1 MNEKLLFLGL
11 IDVFIS
17 MIFTVFVIWITYQ
30 VVQRIIFRN
39 NTGEAGN
46 ASVAVL
52 LSAIILCMG
61 ILIQESANPIMNAFR
76 LFLNQDL
83 SYQAIFLKM
92 LKVMGIYLGM
102 AVVFGFI
109 INLIGILLFTSLT
122 RNINEWQAIR
132 ENNISV
138 AIITGVIIIVLTL
151 AIKDGMSL
159 IFESW
164 VPYPT
169 TPRFY

>member
-102 AVVFGFI
+102 AVIFGFI

-138 AIITGVIIIVLTL
+138 AILTGVIIIVLTL
-151 AIKDGMSL
+151 SIKDGMSL

>member
-1 MNEKLLFLGL
+1 MNEKLLFLGF

-138 AIITGVIIIVLTL
+138 AILTGVIIIVLTL

>member
-138 AIITGVIIIVLTL
+138 AILTGVIIIVLTL

>member
-46 ASVAVL
+46 VSVAVL

-102 AVVFGFI
+102 AVIFGFI

-138 AIITGVIIIVLTL
+138 AILTGVIIIVLTL

>member
-1 MNEKLLFLGL
+1 
-11 IDVFIS
+11 
-17 MIFTVFVIWITYQ
+17 
-30 VVQRIIFRN
+30 
-39 NTGEAGN
+39 
-46 ASVAVL
+46 
-52 LSAIILCMG
+52 MG

-138 AIITGVIIIVLTL
+138 AILTGVIIIVLTL

>member
-1 MNEKLLFLGL
+1 MNEKLLFLGF

-30 VVQRIIFRN
+30 IVQRIIFRN

-102 AVVFGFI
+102 AVAFGFI

-138 AIITGVIIIVLTL
+138 AILTGVIIIVLTL

>member
-102 AVVFGFI
+102 AVIFGFI

-138 AIITGVIIIVLTL
+138 AILTGVIIIVLTL

>member
-138 AIITGVIIIVLTL
+138 AILTGVIIIVLTL
-151 AIKDGMSL
+151 AFKDVMSL